1 MLVTT
6 GIDIYTVDSRIL
18 YCGFLAYRQKE
29 RNTKDAFKKKD
40 SWVPNQNIMQKQNVA
55 HLKTKCHL

>member
-29 RNTKDAFKKKD
+29 RNTKDVLKIRQLGSKSKHHAEK
-40 SWVPNQNIMQKQNVA
+40 NVA
-55 HLKTKCHL
+55 HLKTKCHS

>member
-6 GIDIYTVDSRIL
+6 GIDIYTVGSRIL
-18 YCGFLAYRQKE
+18 YCGFKHIGRKK
-29 RNTKDAFKKKD
+29 RNTKDVFKKRQLGSK
-40 SWVPNQNIMQKQNVA
+40 SKHHAEKNVA